1 MKLIDRETDGYIVEI
16 AEGGPWLGHDL
27 TVTVEYQDRGIWP
40 TFEEAR
46 QALTRSLKL
55 STLPTS

>member
-27 TVTVEYQDRGIWP
+27 TVTAEYQHRGSRHLRKP
-40 TFEEAR
+40 A
-46 QALTRSLKL
+46 KH
-55 STLPTS
+55 